1 MPRKQRTDDDGEMME
16 DDDDRVV
23 GGSKSKNDDDDQEVE
38 TLGLD
43 EAEEE
48 EEKEDDDEEDD
59 EEEFVKDTVAT
70 LETRRVFQHEAEEI
84 LDNLTLEDVQEV
96 LRENEIEISHAGRL
110 KRILAKVIEE
120 GEMDNWEEA
129 WEEAVDRLEEELD

>member
-1 MPRKQRTDDDGEMME
+1 MPRKQRTDDDGEVME
-16 DDDDRVV
+16 DDDEQVT
-23 GGSKSKNDDDDQEVE
+23 GGSKSKEDDDDQDVD

-48 EEKEDDDEEDD
+48 EEDEDEDEEDD

-96 LRENEIEISHAGRL
+96 LKDNEIEISHAGRL
-110 KRILAKVIEE
+110 KRILTKVIEE

-129 WEEAVDRLEEELD
+129 WEEAIDRLEEELD